1 MDDVDV
7 DVDVDGSFFSSRSS
21 DDDGESQLEF
31 LGTLFLSAARHL

>member
-1 MDDVDV
+1 MWMWMAH
-7 DVDVDGSFFSSRSS
+7 FFLLVQS